1 MRRLVAALA
10 MMGALAACSTHEPI
24 EPPRGTALEAQAMVA
39 RAIAAY
45 EMDGDAA
52 FVAMTPPRQDFV
64 DRDLYM
70 FVVGPDNIVVAQGAD
85 ASRVGTDVTTLVD
98 ADGFAGTV
106 QHGVVERERPAEQ
119 RVGRAGE
126 PEHDELPR
134 PDRGGDLGAFEADPV
149 GALGEPDVFDDSGGA
164 VVHRSGEEGGAARF
178 RR

>member
-1 MRRLVAALA
+1 MNGSNKLTGSGAGSSRMRRLVAALA

-70 FVVGPDNIVVAQGAD
+70 FVVGPDDIVVAQGAD
-85 ASRVGTDVTTLVD
+85 AARVGTDVTTLVD
-98 ADGFAGTV
+98 ADGFAYGQAIVDTATPEGAWLSYKREDPLT
-106 QHGVVERERPAEQ
+106 GVVEEKLSWLRLHDGYVFGCGIYA
-119 RVGRAGE
+119 
-126 PEHDELPR
+126 PE
-134 PDRGGDLGAFEADPV
+134 
-149 GALGEPDVFDDSGGA
+149 
-164 VVHRSGEEGGAARF
+164 
-178 RR
+178 

>member
-1 MRRLVAALA
+1 MSGSNKLTGSGAGGSRMRRLVGALA

-45 EMDGDAA
+45 EMEGDAA

-98 ADGFAGTV
+98 ADGFAYGQAIVDTATPEGAWLSYKREDPLTDTV
-106 QHGVVERERPAEQ
+106 EEKMSWLRLHDGYVFGCGIYA
-119 RVGRAGE
+119 
-126 PEHDELPR
+126 PE
-134 PDRGGDLGAFEADPV
+134 
-149 GALGEPDVFDDSGGA
+149 
-164 VVHRSGEEGGAARF
+164 
-178 RR
+178 

>member
-10 MMGALAACSTHEPI
+10 MTGALAACASDDPWQ
-24 EPPRGTALEAQAMVA
+24 PPRGTALEAQAMVA

-85 ASRVGTDVTTLVD
+85 AARVGTDVTTLVD
-98 ADGFAGTV
+98 ADGFAYGQAIVDTATPE
-106 QHGVVERERPAEQ
+106 GAWLAYKREDPLTGAIEEKLSWLRLHDGYVFGCGIYA
-119 RVGRAGE
+119 
-126 PEHDELPR
+126 PE
-134 PDRGGDLGAFEADPV
+134 
-149 GALGEPDVFDDSGGA
+149 
-164 VVHRSGEEGGAARF
+164 
-178 RR
+178 